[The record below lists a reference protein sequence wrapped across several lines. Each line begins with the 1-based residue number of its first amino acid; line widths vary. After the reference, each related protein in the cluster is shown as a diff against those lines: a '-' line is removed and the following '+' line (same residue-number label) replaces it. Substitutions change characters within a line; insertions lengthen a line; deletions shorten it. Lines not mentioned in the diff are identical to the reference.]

1 MEKIINN
8 ITRLLAHHNC
18 VIMPGIGAF
27 LAHRVPARYNA
38 ADGIFMP
45 PMRTLGFNAQI
56 TVDDALL
63 QSEYMNNGSL
73 SYEEAGIEMTNDI
86 DRLRSA
92 LSANGV
98 VRFGELGT
106 FSMDIDGNVS
116 FEPNENGI
124 DDPYSFGFQPLAI
137 RRLSELD
144 KKDIVIKRSNISK
157 YVSIAA
163 AIIIALFV
171 IAPFGNSV
179 YENNIQASFMAFT
192 PSAKATAPVVT
203 ENNAKALQ
211 PLAEECEIAP
221 VAETA
226 TVAIATMGETTVIK
240 EQEPATLIDKTT
252 IEDTPVIT
260 ECSEEKIAET
270 TLPQH
275 SIIVASTPN
284 PQKAELAISELSR
297 KMKAGYTVVEG
308 NGRFRISIENYENGD
323 DAAAAL
329 ERIKATFPDAWIYI
343 H

>member
-18 VIMPGIGAF
+18 VIIPGIGAF

-45 PMRTLGFNAQI
+45 PMRTLAFNPQV

-63 QSEYMNNGSL
+63 QSEYMNNTSL
-73 SYEEAGIEMTNDI
+73 SYDEAGVEMTNDI
-86 DRLRSA
+86 DRLRST
-92 LSANGV
+92 LSSNGV

-106 FSMDIDGNVS
+106 FSMDIEGS
-116 FEPNENGI
+116 ITFEPNENGI

-137 RRLSELD
+137 SRLSELE
-144 KKDIVIKRSNISK
+144 KRDIVIKRSSISK

-171 IAPFGNSV
+171 IAPIGNSV
-179 YENNIQASFMAFT
+179 YDNNIQASFLAFT
-192 PSAKATAPVVT
+192 PSTRATSSIVA
-203 ENNAKALQ
+203 ENIKALQ
-211 PLAEECEIAP
+211 PSVEECEIAP

-226 TVAIATMGETTVIK
+226 TATITTVGETTLIK
-240 EQEPATLIDKTT
+240 EPSTLIDNT
-252 IEDTPVIT
+252 IVAETPAVT
-260 ECSEEKIAET
+260 ECAEEEIVEA

-297 KMKAGYTVVEG
+297 KMKADYTVVEG
-308 NGRFRISIENYENGD
+308 NGRFRISIENYDNGD
-323 DAAAAL
+323 DATAAL